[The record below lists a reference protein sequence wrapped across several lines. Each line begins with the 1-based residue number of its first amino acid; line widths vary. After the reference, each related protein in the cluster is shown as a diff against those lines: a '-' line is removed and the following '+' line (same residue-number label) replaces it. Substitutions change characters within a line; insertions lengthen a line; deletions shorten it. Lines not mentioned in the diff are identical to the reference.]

1 MNRIMAERQVDGF
14 ALTRPQRF
22 LTRMVL
28 FLVAVA
34 LVCALLIQPLARA
47 FLANPVLNGL
57 IVAVLVVGI
66 GFTFRQVFTLRRA
79 VDWTEAYR
87 GGAADVA
94 ASPPALLAP
103 MVTLL
108 RERRGRVTLSALSA
122 RSILDSIGARLDETR
137 DISRYLIG
145 LLIFLGLLGTFWG
158 LLDTVSAVAD
168 TIRDLRIEGGAD
180 AAQMFAA
187 LKQGLEAPLS
197 GMGTAF
203 SSSLLGLSGS
213 LVLGFL
219 DLQAGQAQN
228 RFFNDIEEWFSGFT
242 RLSSGSLPVEGDQ
255 PVPAYVTALLE
266 QTADS
271 LENLQRV
278 IARSE
283 ENRLANNQSILSLS
297 ERLAFLVDQMRAEQE
312 LMMRLAEGQRELRP
326 VLDRLASSLED
337 QRSGLDEASRN
348 HLRNLDV
355 YVLRLLEETTE
366 GRAQL
371 LQDLRAEI
379 KVLARTIAALGRD
392 RALDRL
398 GRD

>member
-1 MNRIMAERQVDGF
+1 MTRMMAERQADGF
-14 ALTRPQRF
+14 ALTQPRRF

-34 LVCALLIQPLARA
+34 IVCALLAQPLTRA

-57 IVAVLVVGI
+57 IVTVLVIGI
-66 GFTFRQVFTLRRA
+66 VFTFRQVFTLRRA

-94 ASPPALLAP
+94 SPPTLLAP
-103 MVTLL
+103 MAAML

-122 RSILDSIGARLDETR
+122 RSILDSISARLDETR

-168 TIRDLRIEGGAD
+168 TIRGLRVESGAD
-180 AAQMFAA
+180 ASQMFTA
-187 LKQGLEAPLS
+187 LKQGLESPLS

-219 DLQAGQAQN
+219 DLQAAQAQN
-228 RFFNDIEEWFSGFT
+228 RFYNDLEEWFSGFT
-242 RLSSGSLPVEGDQ
+242 RLSSGSLVVEGDQ
-255 PVPAYVTALLE
+255 AVPAYVTALLE

-278 IARSE
+278 MARSE

-326 VLDRLASSLED
+326 VLDRLAATLED
-337 QRSGLDEASRN
+337 QRGGLDEASRN

-366 GRAQL
+366 GRSQL

>member
-1 MNRIMAERQVDGF
+1 MMAERQVDGF

-28 FLVAVA
+28 FLLAVA
-34 LVCALLIQPLARA
+34 LVCVLLIQPLMRA

-57 IVAVLVVGI
+57 IVTVLIIGI

-79 VDWTEAYR
+79 VDWAEAYR

-103 MVTLL
+103 MATML

-122 RSILDSIGARLDETR
+122 RSILDSISARLDETR

-168 TIRDLRIEGGAD
+168 TIRDLRVESGAD
-180 AAQMFAA
+180 AAQMFTA
-187 LKQGLEAPLS
+187 LKRGLEAPLS

-219 DLQAGQAQN
+219 DLQAAQAQN
-228 RFFNDIEEWFSGFT
+228 RFYNDLEEWFSGFT
-242 RLSSGSLPVEGDQ
+242 RLSSGGLLVEGDQ

-278 IARSE
+278 VARSE
-283 ENRLANNQSILSLS
+283 ENRQANNQSILSLS

-326 VLDRLASSLED
+326 VLDRLASTLED
-337 QRSGLDEASRN
+337 QRGGLDEASRN

-366 GRAQL
+366 GRTQL

-392 RALDRL
+392 RALNRRSGD
-398 GRD
+398 